1 MSTAGT
7 ASPKDG
13 NEGNEVPAI
22 EEELLYSEA
31 DSDISEIH
39 KNCAEVS

>member
-7 ASPKDG
+7 PSPKGG
-13 NEGNEVPAI
+13 NEGNEVPAF
-22 EEELLYSEA
+22 EEELLYSEVNSA
-31 DSDISEIH
+31 ISEIH